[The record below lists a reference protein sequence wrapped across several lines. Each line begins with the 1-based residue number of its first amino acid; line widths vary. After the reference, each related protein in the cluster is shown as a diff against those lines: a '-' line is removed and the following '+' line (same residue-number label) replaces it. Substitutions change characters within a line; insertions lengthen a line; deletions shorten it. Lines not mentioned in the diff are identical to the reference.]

1 MKQPKK
7 QSGLTLIE
15 LMVTVAI
22 SSVILAGVVNIY
34 IGSLSQAKL
43 TTNLSSMQESGRF
56 ALEVMARD
64 IRMAGYTGCIGHD
77 DADLNQAAGV
87 FQLYKRAADNN
98 SLLGL
103 AGNEWSGSG
112 YASTSLTPMLAD
124 SAAQLGTAGGGWVSS
139 GPATLVEDYDEAIAN
154 SDVIQVWTTGELAID
169 VTGFTPTASQIDL
182 TLDAGHG
189 LKEGDV
195 VMFTNCGN
203 VVVAQICSVGTTQ
216 ARISSGGSATCNND
230 FATANDISDLAPDNP
245 DVPPF
250 VQGLETY
257 SFRDAIYFVG
267 KRDSGTKTPP
277 SLFRGVNGVAR
288 EMVEGVENMQI
299 LYGVDTNHENGD
311 LRTADKYVT
320 ADQVLNRWSDVVAV
334 RVSVLIRSFEKGL
347 AGTGSYEFTYNGRKY
362 TATDGYL
369 RQAYSTTIALRNRN
383 IGYVEGLITT
393 ATP

>member
-15 LMVTVAI
+15 LMVTLAI

-34 IGSLSQAKL
+34 MGSLSQAKL

-64 IRMAGYTGCIGHD
+64 IRMAGYTGCTAHD
-77 DADLNQAAGV
+77 DADPDQADGV
-87 FQLYKRAADNN
+87 YQLYKRAADNDA
-98 SLLGL
+98 LLGL

-124 SAAQLGTAGGGWVSS
+124 AAAQLGTADSGWISS
-139 GPATLVEDYDEAIAN
+139 GPAALVDDYDEAIAN
-154 SDVIQVWTTGELAID
+154 SDVIQVWTTGELAVD
-169 VTGFTPTASQIDL
+169 VRNFDPKGGQVAI

-203 VVVAQICSVGTTQ
+203 VVVAQICNVGATQ
-216 ARISSGGSATCNND
+216 ATISAGSSATCNND
-230 FATANDISDLAPDNP
+230 FATPNDISDLAPDNE
-245 DVPPF
+245 DVTPF
-250 VQGLETY
+250 EQGLETY
-257 SFRDAIYFVG
+257 SFRDAIWFVG

-299 LYGVDTNHENGD
+299 LYGVDTDHEKRE

-320 ADQVLNRWSDVVAV
+320 ADQVLDRWSDVVAV
-334 RVSVLIRSFEKGL
+334 RVSVLIRSFEKGV
-347 AGTGSYEFTYNGRKY
+347 ADDSYEFTYNGRKY

-369 RQAYSTTIALRNRN
+369 RQAYSTTIAVRNRN